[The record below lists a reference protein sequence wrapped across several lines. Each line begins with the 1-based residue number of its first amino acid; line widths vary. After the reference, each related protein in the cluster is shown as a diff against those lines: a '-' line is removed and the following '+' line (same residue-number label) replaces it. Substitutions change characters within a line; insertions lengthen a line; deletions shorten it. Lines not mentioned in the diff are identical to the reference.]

1 MQSLGVVKMISWHAV
16 STFRPLS
23 SYGDSVFFGDIIP
36 NIVVNRFCYTG
47 SFQRFRWTNPI
58 HCLYRGDY
66 SFVHLLFYALPPTNF
81 WVLLKALP
89 PSSRGPGGRFSVG
102 CRVLRLRV
110 LLGFRQANVR
120 WSVVIYCHV
129 ERSWISRLFTRIY
142 TSYLIK

>member
-36 NIVVNRFCYTG
+36 NIVVNRFYYTG

-110 LLGFRQANVR
+110 LLGFR
-120 WSVVIYCHV
+120 
-129 ERSWISRLFTRIY
+129 
-142 TSYLIK
+142 